1 MTHSPKN
8 LDKIYLSSL
17 RIRSLSR
24 KIWQSL
30 IALTAFFLTS
40 AVQFFRRLTE
50 NGAISDRNARSVIS
64 ISREGSGLRSRM
76 TRAIIALRRSSAVS
90 RLPHE
95 PQKAWAHTQNRAHGK
110 IEMLRKVGGTTR
122 RLSGRGTDWM
132 RRRQND
138 AGRE

>member
-8 LDKIYLSSL
+8 WDKNKLEFF
-17 RIRSLSR
+17 
-24 KIWQSL
+24 KNPKL
-30 IALTAFFLTS
+30 IEDTCLKAHTAFFLAS

-90 RLPHE
+90 RFPQE
-95 PQKAWAHTQNRAHGK
+95 PQKAWAH
-110 IEMLRKVGGTTR
+110 M
-122 RLSGRGTDWM
+122 
-132 RRRQND
+132 
-138 AGRE
+138 